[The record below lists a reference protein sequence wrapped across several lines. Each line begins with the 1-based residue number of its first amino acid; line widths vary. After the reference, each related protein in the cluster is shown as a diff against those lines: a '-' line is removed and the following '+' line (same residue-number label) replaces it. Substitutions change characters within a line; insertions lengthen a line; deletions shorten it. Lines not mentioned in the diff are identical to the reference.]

1 MGKRRTVDE
10 SEMCAAPDSISQLG
24 IEHASWDEDNP
35 ENWLAAERQSDM
47 PVELGLCTI
56 LTWHKPERQLSETRR
71 FLRDIETDE
80 D

>member
-1 MGKRRTVDE
+1 MSRRHTVDG
-10 SEMCAAPDSISQLG
+10 SEMCVAPESTPRLG

-35 ENWLAAERQSDM
+35 ENWLVAGQQPDI

-56 LTWHKPERQLSETRR
+56 FTWHKPERQLPETRR